1 MNIEDYKKQVKKAN
15 DFVQAVENN
24 EMYFKNT
31 VTYDCTQYI
40 HITKVIDI
48 DIATNKVKCE
58 FTRLTHVIRNNSN
71 KTGYSYSNMVEDTLN
86 LSTLTTISREE
97 FNKEVNYFKQSI

>member
-24 EMYFKNT
+24 EMYFQNT

-48 DIATNKVKCE
+48 DIATNKLKCE
-58 FTRLTHVIRNNSN
+58 FTRLSVITTNTTNY
-71 KTGYSYSNMVEDTLN
+71 TYSSKVEDTLN